1 MLVAFVTQITKQMRP
16 VNFIIQQDY
25 HGFGNESGSMNSV
38 NKVQKK
44 NKKNLSGMLKIL
56 FYGECSGTTFY
67 HQAAIHQTHFLVY
80 KIQLRLAVAC
90 VVGGAN
96 HTCSRM
102 VQMQV

>member
-44 NKKNLSGMLKIL
+44 NKKTL
-56 FYGECSGTTFY
+56 
-67 HQAAIHQTHFLVY
+67 
-80 KIQLRLAVAC
+80 VAC
-90 VVGGAN
+90 
-96 HTCSRM
+96 
-102 VQMQV
+102 